1 MIDTYYVIAGNHSE
15 YTEFTNRK
23 LKENSKQEFI
33 EVTYYGHNLTGIR
46 NPKGFLIGTWK
57 QRRDI
62 KDLLFR
68 LMSTYSPNY
77 GVPAAIIESYGLVC
91 EL

>member
-15 YTEFTNRK
+15 YLEFIAK
-23 LKENSKQEFI
+23 KYSENPHQNFI
-33 EVTYYGHNLTGIR
+33 EVTYSHNLTGTK
-46 NPKGFLIGTWK
+46 NPRGFLIGTWK

-62 KDLLFR
+62 RDLLFR
-68 LMSTYSPNY
+68 LMSTYTPNY
-77 GVPAAIIESYGLVC
+77 GVPASIIESYGLVC